1 MSQIKWQ
8 NVAAPDFTP
17 SANIA
22 NNAANQMNRGAET
35 LMGVFDKYSQMQENQ
50 YQEDRDENT
59 QSAISDTMQ
68 IASSKEFQEAA
79 QQGDFTAAALKDKYG
94 SNINLGKLND
104 FISGREDSL
113 LKTESGR
120 LTLDNQQIAH
130 DARGVEQQ
138 IYSLIG
144 SGRIGEASKLFRSN
158 AHNLVNGDKIA
169 SALALGNE
177 RASMRAYRNMQLQ
190 TNGLPEKLALA
201 SAQKEMSELFSNAA
215 KNGEDLETLKV
226 SANAIG
232 DKYNISPDK
241 VKTLYD
247 GFNTN
252 YSTVALTD
260 GAKQSISAFD
270 AEQSNL
276 DKQYANDMQTVAN
289 NTGLVPQ
296 LANIALADTSGEKK
310 YDSDASIVGEMK
322 KQNVSLEDV
331 GDIVS
336 TLRDEY
342 PNLTSNQIGR
352 IVEDSL
358 KSGSG
363 FPFFGSDSSTV
374 QVDKTRALNVAA
386 GVSNMMANQQKELQV
401 YQGKLDALQGQ
412 HKQDSENVAQM
423 RKVNE
428 ITNRQIQY
436 NPELLEF
443 YSYAELF
450 QMNLGK
456 YGNLHKAKKK

>member
-1 MSQIKWQ
+1 MAQIKWQ
-8 NVAAPDFTP
+8 NVNAPDFTP
-17 SANIA
+17 VANMQ
-22 NNAANQMNRGAET
+22 NTAAQQMNRGVDSI
-35 LMGVFDKYSQMQENQ
+35 MGVFNKYAQMKENQ
-50 YQEDRDENT
+50 YQEDKDENT
-59 QSAISDTMQ
+59 QSAISDAMQ

-296 LANIALADTSGEKK
+296 LANIALADISGEKK

-322 KQNVSLEDV
+322 NQNVSSEDV
-331 GDIVS
+331 GDIIS
-336 TLRDEY
+336 TLRDKY

-352 IVEDSL
+352 IVENSL
-358 KSGSG
+358 TSGSSS
-363 FPFFGSDSSTV
+363 PFSGSDIV
-374 QVDKTRALNVAA
+374 LVDKSRALNVAA